1 MAGSVSTVVVA
12 GPAGRVALRVPPS
25 VTVADLLAEALGTV
39 GGDLET
45 TTRWLLARPKG
56 DALDPEETIG
66 RLGLAD
72 GTLLV
77 IRPAVEAEDE
87 TLSEDLP
94 EAVAGVVEAAPGQWT
109 AADVAMLGALA
120 AAAAVLASAASLWQ
134 LSTSLERVAVAVPA
148 GLVALAFG
156 AAASRTQSLS
166 RVGRWVALSGLA
178 LWAVGGAGAVAESL
192 PVAVPAAAA
201 LAVLAGALAIWF
213 LVNDARN
220 QACACALGA
229 AIVGVGF
236 AATVPVRAS
245 ADVGAGIVVVL
256 ALMVVGMLPMVSV
269 QMAGLLEIDSSAP
282 DAKRR
287 LVLSVASGRDVLGW
301 LILGDAFVLVGASAV
316 LAVGVG
322 PYAPALAG
330 VVTLAT
336 ILQARHHGFRTEAAP
351 LAVAAVTM
359 AAVVEFGAVFHGI
372 QTAWAP
378 VVGAGMALLDVVV
391 AVIVVEGAGRFSSS
405 VDSRRWFGILEFLAN
420 AAIVPLFLGVIGLYD
435 VVFTQ
440 AKHLL

>member
-1 MAGSVSTVVVA
+1 
-12 GPAGRVALRVPPS
+12 VALRVPPS

-77 IRPAVEAEDE
+77 IRPAVEAEEE

-94 EAVAGVVEAAPGQWT
+94 EAVAGVVEEAPGQWT
-109 AADVAMLGALA
+109 VSDVALLGAA
-120 AAAAVLASAASLWQ
+120 AAGAAVLAVAASLWQ
-134 LSTSLERVAVAVPA
+134 LSPSLERVAVAVPA

-156 AAASRTQSLS
+156 AAASRTQVLS

-178 LWAVGGAGAVAESL
+178 LWAVGGAGTVAESL
-192 PVAVPAAAA
+192 PVAAPTAAA

-213 LVNDARN
+213 SVKDARN

-236 AATVPVRAS
+236 AATVPVKAS
-245 ADVGAGIVVVL
+245 TDVGAGIVVVL
-256 ALMVVGMLPMVSV
+256 GLMAIGMLPMVSV
-269 QMAGLLEIDSSAP
+269 QMAGLLEIDSSAA
-282 DAKRR
+282 DAKRQ
-287 LVLSVASGRDVLGW
+287 LALSVASGRDVLGW

-330 VVTLAT
+330 VAALAT

-351 LAVAAVTM
+351 LALAAVM
-359 AAVVEFGAVFHGI
+359 MVAVVEFGVVFHGI

-378 VVGAGMALLDVVV
+378 IAGAGIALLDVVV
-391 AVIVVEGAGRFSSS
+391 AVIVVESAGRFSSS